1 MTRMCIVCGSTFKYD
16 RSANKH
22 VMVVHYVPSE
32 LVRLYLTKVDET
44 VKCDDDDGDDVEVEF
59 VY

>member
-1 MTRMCIVCGSTFKYD
+1 MTRMCIVCGNTFKYD

-22 VMVVHYVPSE
+22 VMVVHYVPNS

-44 VKCDDDDGDDVEVEF
+44 VKTDDDGDDIEIELID
-59 VY
+59 